1 MIHGA
6 GIRVPITIMSKTV
19 TTSGFLTILS
29 PQINAARERLRAG
42 IADMP
47 DEGKHSIMPEPA
59 ALEAMLFAGVRG
71 HLERIVTPTLALELN
86 IARLRGRLHGDT
98 PEERFDY
105 YAKMLARREYV
116 EELATEYPMLF
127 QLAEDRLALWVAV
140 SLELIG
146 RIAADWQDIVETF
159 FRGESPGA
167 LESLRFPQRS
177 TKRGGRAV
185 VLLCFSSG
193 ARLVY
198 KPRSLAVE
206 ARFQELLDW
215 LGDSGFQPGF
225 QRVKL
230 LDRDSH
236 GWMEW
241 IDPEGCASAAEIQR
255 FYRRQGA
262 YLALFYA
269 LEATDLHM
277 SNVIAAGEHPALIDL
292 ETLFHPRDAVPD
304 WPVLDLLLDDTAYYS
319 VLRSGLLPEPETAEA
334 GEPDRLDLS
343 GLAGAGG
350 QRTPYEVPMWRNRGT
365 DAMRLERERKIIG
378 GGKNRPSLDGKAVD
392 ALDFVDALE
401 SGFTD
406 TYRLLAERRAELLA
420 NNSPLAR
427 FAGAEVRVLPRSG
440 RRYGSILENS
450 YHPDL
455 MRDPSARLNYLAD
468 RLRQDAAEEIDPVR
482 LISHELDD
490 LAAGDT
496 PFFTTRVGSR
506 GIAGSRGAAVADFFA
521 RSGLEMAR
529 ARIARLDE
537 DDLMRQRWFI
547 RASFA
552 TVAITG
558 LPGDRRLVPAAV
570 VPANLSE
577 KALAAARAIGEQLA
591 RTAVRAGHEAS
602 WIGLEPDEYGLWSI
616 EPLGSDPD
624 HGLPGVIRF
633 LSALA
638 ALTGE
643 RRWEELACAA
653 GATLQR
659 YLAEEAEEDESTS
672 EEDLPGEFE
681 TPYHVPYMP
690 DPLDDSVASDNHSLT
705 GDLGIVERLLV
716 AADAQADDDLRNLA
730 ARYAATVIADIE
742 QRGPLTGVPLGVE
755 SPGLMTGLAGIGYGL
770 LRVAAPESIPPL
782 APAGLAEAAR

>member
-1 MIHGA
+1 
-6 GIRVPITIMSKTV
+6 
-19 TTSGFLTILS
+19 
-29 PQINAARERLRAG
+29 
-42 IADMP
+42 
-47 DEGKHSIMPEPA
+47 MPEPA

-86 IARLRGRLHGDT
+86 IARLRDRLHGDT

-116 EELATEYPMLF
+116 EELAAEYPMLF

-140 SLELIG
+140 SIELIG

-167 LESLRFPQRS
+167 LDSLRFPQRS

-185 VLLCFSSG
+185 ILLSFSSG

-215 LGDSGFQPGF
+215 LGDSGFQPAF

-304 WPVLDLLLDDTAYYS
+304 WPALDLLLDDTAYYS
-319 VLRSGLLPEPETAEA
+319 VMRSGLLPEPETAEA

-350 QRTPYEVPMWRNRGT
+350 QRTPYEVPMWRNLGT

-392 ALDFVDALE
+392 ALDFLDALE

-455 MRDPSARLNYLAD
+455 MRDPFLVALDKYYWVPTVIVAAALLAIGGPTMVLWGIFLKTVMGWHFTWLVNSATHLWGTRRFETRDDSRNNG
-468 RLRQDAAEEIDPVR
+468 
-482 LISHELDD
+482 LI
-490 LAAGDT
+490 
-496 PFFTTRVGSR
+496 
-506 GIAGSRGAAVADFFA
+506 AAVTWGEGWHNNHHAYP
-521 RSGLEMAR
+521 RSAKHGL
-529 ARIARLDE
+529 
-537 DDLMRQRWFI
+537 RWYEVDI
-547 RASFA
+547 NW
-552 TVAITG
+552 ITILALRKVG
-558 LPGDRRLVPAAV
+558 LIKNVYAF
-570 VPANLSE
+570 
-577 KALAAARAIGEQLA
+577 
-591 RTAVRAGHEAS
+591 
-602 WIGLEPDEYGLWSI
+602 SI
-616 EPLGSDPD
+616 ESK
-624 HGLPGVIRF
+624 
-633 LSALA
+633 
-638 ALTGE
+638 
-643 RRWEELACAA
+643 
-653 GATLQR
+653 
-659 YLAEEAEEDESTS
+659 EDVQV
-672 EEDLPGEFE
+672 D
-681 TPYHVPYMP
+681 M
-690 DPLDDSVASDNHSLT
+690 
-705 GDLGIVERLLV
+705 
-716 AADAQADDDLRNLA
+716 
-730 ARYAATVIADIE
+730 
-742 QRGPLTGVPLGVE
+742 
-755 SPGLMTGLAGIGYGL
+755 SPIQ
-770 LRVAAPESIPPL
+770 E
-782 APAGLAEAAR
+782 PA